1 MRSRFLASLSVVV
14 TMVAIG
20 MLVLVPVPA
29 TAQDAGDTGTLP
41 RTADGQPDL
50 QGVWANNNIT
60 PLERPEAW
68 KGKDRLTD
76 DDLAELRI
84 AAAGATDGGDALFGE
99 QLALTAIARTKATS
113 YDPTTGNYNQFWI
126 ADRDFDNRTSLLVD
140 PPDGRIPALTPE
152 AQQRLTDREQYRREH
167 PADSW
172 ADRSLTERSIT
183 YGVPRLGA
191 GYNSYYHIF
200 QSADHLVI
208 LMEMNHDARI
218 IPIDRRPHLDES
230 IRQWHGNSRGH

>member
-1 MRSRFLASLSVVV
+1 MRSRFLTSLCVVV

-29 TAQDAGDTGTLP
+29 TAQGAGDTWTLP

-76 DDLAELRI
+76 DELAELRI
-84 AAAGATDGGDALFGE
+84 AAAGATDGGDALFGD
-99 QLALTAIARTKATS
+99 QLALAAIARTQATS

-140 PPDGRIPALTPE
+140 PPDGANSCLDAGGTAAANRPGTVPPRTPGRLVGGPGAERALHHLRRAEGWRRLQQLLPDLPE
-152 AQQRLTDREQYRREH
+152 RRFT
-167 PADSW
+167 S
-172 ADRSLTERSIT
+172 
-183 YGVPRLGA
+183 
-191 GYNSYYHIF
+191 
-200 QSADHLVI
+200 
-208 LMEMNHDARI
+208 
-218 IPIDRRPHLDES
+218 
-230 IRQWHGNSRGH
+230 